1 MKTQQYMEKTP
12 ENIRLR
18 RRSSTEDCISAGAFL
33 RRADLFLRWE
43 IFSVFLKGGAIERH
57 IRLRIKDMDQVPVFC

>member
-57 IRLRIKDMDQVPVFC
+57 IRLRIKDMDQVPVLR